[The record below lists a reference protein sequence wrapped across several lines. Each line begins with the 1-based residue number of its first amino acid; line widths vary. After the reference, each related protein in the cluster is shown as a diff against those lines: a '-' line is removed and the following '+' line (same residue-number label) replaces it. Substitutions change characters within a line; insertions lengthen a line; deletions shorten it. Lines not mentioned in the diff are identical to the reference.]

1 MQALVRF
8 SHIAAG
14 DTFTNADPFP
24 GRKSAGFPGSDY
36 SLGSLRYELSKLRSK
51 GLVEKVPTFTA
62 VSIAG
67 AWLSGLPHLSEVM
80 RKNLCSPYRW
90 HSHALQGDDQL
101 STTRKMQLDR
111 LYRAVLTSLD
121 RLLDAVGL
129 KAA

>member
-24 GRKSAGFPGSDY
+24 GRKSAGSPGSDY
-36 SLGSLRYELSKLRSK
+36 SLGSLRYELSRLRSK
-51 GLVEKVPTFTA
+51 GLVEKVPHSRRYRLLA
-62 VSIAG
+62 RGYPVCLIYLKLCERIYAPLIAG
-67 AWLSGLPHLSEVM
+67 ILTRS
-80 RKNLCSPYRW
+80 
-90 HSHALQGDDQL
+90 QGDDQL
-101 STTRKMQLDR
+101 STTRNMQLDR

-129 KAA
+129 KGA